1 VFNEPLSAI
10 IVRDLERPNEGRM
23 NSFEDLLLIDG
34 SASLDDLDPHQM
46 ASGQTHRLRVCTR
59 IDAEIRQMACPASN
73 TPLRQ
78 HLPIRL
84 SRVLAR
90 DETCGPGGK
99 ELFEAFE
106 RSPLIRE
113 MFCQSLPVELDV
125 PADELRAACPEDRDD
140 LL

>member
-1 VFNEPLSAI
+1 VFNEPVSAI
-10 IVRDLERPNEGRM
+10 IVRDLERLDEGRM

-34 SASLDDLDPHQM
+34 TASLDDLDPRQM
-46 ASGQTHRLRVCTR
+46 ASGQTHRLRVCTLM
-59 IDAEIRQMACPASN
+59 DAEIRLMASPASN
-73 TPLRQ
+73 KPLRQ
-78 HLPIRL
+78 HPLIRL

-113 MFCQSLPVELDV
+113 MFFQSLPVEIDV
-125 PADELRAACPEDRDD
+125 AADELRAACPEDRDD